1 MSNLSKMGLLLRSLR
16 SSPTEFCDRV
26 GTAWE
31 VRRDRM
37 RRISRSYQTVSL
49 QTAIPIIEEA
59 LGRQVQP
66 FLTEIALSALE
77 DEMKIGRSVLD
88 SKAPFSIKH
97 NGDTQL
103 ARFCYVVARALT
115 PQITLETG
123 VAYGVT
129 SAHLLQ
135 ALQCNESGD
144 LWSVDLP
151 PLGKDADQYVGFLIP
166 LHLRN
171 RWQLHRGPTK
181 RILPALLPSLP
192 KLDMFVQDS
201 LHTYRTITEE
211 LTIAWRF
218 LRHGGV
224 VIVDDIG
231 ENSAFQDFAHSADHS
246 ACVVVK
252 ENDKDSAFGVLVKR

>member
-1 MSNLSKMGLLLRSLR
+1 
-16 SSPTEFCDRV
+16 
-26 GTAWE
+26 
-31 VRRDRM
+31 M

-77 DEMKIGRSVLD
+77 DEMKIGRKCPEIFEGSVFHKAQRRYATGSVLLRCCE
-88 SKAPFSIKH
+88 S
-97 NGDTQL
+97 
-103 ARFCYVVARALT
+103 LT

-135 ALQCNESGD
+135 ALQCNESGG

-171 RWQLHRGPTK
+171 RWQSTSR
-181 RILPALLPSLP
+181 AN
-192 KLDMFVQDS
+192 
-201 LHTYRTITEE
+201 E
-211 LTIAWRF
+211 
-218 LRHGGV
+218 
-224 VIVDDIG
+224 
-231 ENSAFQDFAHSADHS
+231 AHSSGALAIATQAGHVCS
-246 ACVVVK
+246 
-252 ENDKDSAFGVLVKR
+252 R